1 MIFKASEIVGYLRKN
16 DVEFYRRCKGAEI
29 NEPSKALKRKFI
41 TSKVGFDIQCKERC
55 IVYKYPKYQ
64 VTSKMV
70 RDIVTVV
77 QDIAKCSVS
86 PPNEN
91 VSKSSQK
98 LRKRGCQSYYCP
110 ILPAHFQNIRS

>member
-1 MIFKASEIVGYLRKN
+1 
-16 DVEFYRRCKGAEI
+16 
-29 NEPSKALKRKFI
+29 
-41 TSKVGFDIQCKERC
+41 
-55 IVYKYPKYQ
+55 
-64 VTSKMV
+64 MV

-98 LRKRGCQSYYCP
+98 LRKRGCQSYFCP
-110 ILPAHFQNIRS
+110 VLPAHFQNIRS